1 MHEHENENETYVQQS
16 GLAVVHHGEKIVAAE
31 GSQAVLATRS
41 GAQVHYHFPIHVVM
55 VGDLGE
61 ETKCEIEA
69 RIWDK
74 LNSALT

>member
-1 MHEHENENETYVQQS
+1 MSEEEATYVQQS
-16 GLAVVHHGEKIVAAE
+16 GLAVVHEGEKIVAAG
-31 GSQAVLATRS
+31 GSQAALAAGP
-41 GAQVHYHFPIHVVM
+41 GAHTHYHFPIHVVM

-74 LNSALT
+74 LNTALT

>member
-1 MHEHENENETYVQQS
+1 MNDDEEAAYVQQS
-16 GLAVVHHGEKIVAAE
+16 GLAVVHQGEMIVAAE
-31 GSQAVLATRS
+31 GSQAALTTGPDMA
-41 GAQVHYHFPIHVVM
+41 AHYHFPIHVVM

-74 LNSALT
+74 LNTALT

>member
-1 MHEHENENETYVQQS
+1 MPDPENMTYVQQD
-16 GLAVVHHGEKIVAAE
+16 GLAVVHHGEKIVAA
-31 GSQAVLATRS
+31 GDSRAALTTGS
-41 GAQVHYHFPIHVVM
+41 GAEAHFHFPIHVVM

-74 LNSALT
+74 LNSALS